1 MSNYDAIRWLH
12 LSDFHVGMDDYAQ
25 RKLFA
30 EITSELKRRIDGGE
44 GPDFVFITGDI
55 ENTGIKD
62 QYNDFFESFIIDL
75 IDALE
80 ENSEAKI
87 FMVPGNH
94 DVDRTKAQFF
104 EPSEILKPEAA
115 FFDPSDSG
123 KNARDQ
129 FFPRFTNYATGVMDD
144 SPNDWLS
151 SKKVPIPRKS
161 S

>member
-1 MSNYDAIRWLH
+1 MSNYDAILWLH

-55 ENTGIKD
+55 ANTGIKD

-94 DVDRTKAQFF
+94 DVTVQRRSSSNLLKFSSQRLLFSTPLIPEKMHETSFSLGLQTTLRGLWM
-104 EPSEILKPEAA
+104 ILRMI
-115 FFDPSDSG
+115 G
-123 KNARDQ
+123 
-129 FFPRFTNYATGVMDD
+129 
-144 SPNDWLS
+144 
-151 SKKVPIPRKS
+151 
-161 S
+161 